1 MGSQRSVNRRFGFFI
16 LFTLGLVGL
25 LGIRLVDFQVVQAA
39 EIKEKS
45 MERRSVTQTLTALRG
60 EIQDS
65 AGQILARTV
74 FRYDVNVAPKNV
86 APVIRYSEDGTRTEV
101 PVEQIAI
108 ELAKLLGLTV
118 SEIAPKL
125 VGDSQYANL
134 AKRVD
139 AETYSAIRELK
150 VPWIYFDRF
159 ADRLYPNGAVAGN
172 LIGFVGADGEPLA
185 GLERQYN
192 TCLAGVDGQ
201 ETYERSAEG
210 VRIPASS
217 VMTQPIQN
225 GGNLKLTIDSNLQF
239 FAQQVLADSVNDLS
253 ADWASAVVM
262 EAKTGKIIV
271 AAEAPSV
278 DPNDPSASKAQDRG
292 SRIFQ
297 SAFEPGSVM
306 KALTVAMVLD
316 TGTANEK
323 DKVKA
328 PYSLKLDF
336 PGGSVQDSF
345 GHETYYLTLGGV
357 LRYSSNTA
365 TVQFGRQI
373 DKNVRYE
380 YLKKFGFGKQTAL
393 RFEGESSGIL
403 HPADEWDKMTNYAT
417 MFGQG
422 ISVTGIQMAA
432 AYQAIANG
440 GVKLDPVLVEGCAL
454 EDGTV
459 TMKPKQTS
467 TRVLSAAKAKN
478 TLELMEKVVEFGGVG
493 KNAAIPGY
501 RVGGKT
507 GTAQVQQGSG
517 YGSRFA
523 ISFYGVAPIEDPQY
537 IVGVTIYRPVGE
549 SNSMKTTPVFK
560 AIMQQVLKHY
570 RVPPSTTKSRDI
582 PSGSFG
588 EVEKRN

>member
-65 AGQILARTV
+65 SGQILARTV

-86 APVIRYSEDGTRTEV
+86 APVIRYSEDGTRTEI

-118 SEIAPKL
+118 SEIAPRL

-422 ISVTGIQMAA
+422 ISVTGIQMAS

-459 TMKPKQTS
+459 TMQPKQTS
-467 TRVLSAAKAKN
+467 TRVLSEAKAKN

-549 SNSMKTTPVFK
+549 TNSMKTTPVFK

>member
-86 APVIRYSEDGTRTEV
+86 TPVIRYSEDGTRTEI

>member
-1 MGSQRSVNRRFGFFI
+1 MGSQNSVNRRFGFFI
-16 LFTLGLVGL
+16 LFTLVLVGL
-25 LGIRLVDFQVVQAA
+25 LGVRLIDFQVVQAA

-60 EIQDS
+60 QIEDS
-65 AGQILARTV
+65 SGQILARTV

-86 APVIRYSEDGTRTEV
+86 APVIRYSEDGTRTEI
-101 PVEQIAI
+101 PVEQITQ
-108 ELAKLLGLTV
+108 ELAKLLNIPAQ
-118 SEIAPKL
+118 EIAPKL

-139 AETYSAIRELK
+139 AETYSLIRELR

-172 LIGFVGADGEPLA
+172 LLGFVGADAEPLA

-217 VMTQPIQN
+217 VVTQPIQN

-262 EAKTGKIIV
+262 EVKTGKIIV

-278 DPNDPSASKAQDRG
+278 DPNDPAASKAQDRG

-316 TGTANEK
+316 TNTANER

-373 DKNVRYE
+373 DKEVRYE

-403 HPADEWDKMTNYAT
+403 HPVDEWDKMTNFT
-417 MFGQG
+417 TLFGQG
-422 ISVTGIQMAA
+422 ISVTGIQMAS

-440 GVKLDPVLVEGCAL
+440 GVKLDPILVTGCAH
-454 EDGTV
+454 EDGKV
-459 TMKPKQTS
+459 TMQPKQS
-467 TRVLSAAKAKN
+467 SVRVLSEAKAKN

-507 GTAQVQQGSG
+507 GTAQVQEGSG
-517 YGSRFA
+517 YGRRFA

-537 IVGVTIYRPVGE
+537 VVGVTIFRPVGE
-549 SNSMKTTPVFK
+549 TNSMKTTPVFK

-582 PSGSFG
+582 PSGPFG

>member
-1 MGSQRSVNRRFGFFI
+1 MGSQNSVNRRFGFFI
-16 LFTLGLVGL
+16 LFTLVLVGL
-25 LGIRLVDFQVVQAA
+25 LGVRLVDFQVVQAA

-60 EIQDS
+60 QIEDS
-65 AGQILARTV
+65 SGQILARTV

-86 APVIRYSEDGTRTEV
+86 APVIRYSEDGTRTEI
-101 PVEQIAI
+101 PVEQITQ
-108 ELAKLLGLTV
+108 ELAKLLNIPAQ
-118 SEIAPKL
+118 EIAPKL

-139 AETYSAIRELK
+139 AETYSLIRELR

-172 LIGFVGADGEPLA
+172 LLGFVGADAEPLA

-217 VMTQPIQN
+217 VVTQPIQN

-239 FAQQVLADSVNDLS
+239 FAQQVLADSVRDLS

-262 EAKTGKIIV
+262 EVKTGKIIV

-278 DPNDPSASKAQDRG
+278 DPNDPAASKAQDRG

-316 TGTANEK
+316 TNAANETE
-323 DKVKA
+323 KVKA

-365 TVQFGRQI
+365 TVQFGRKI
-373 DKNVRYE
+373 DKEVRYE

-403 HPADEWDKMTNYAT
+403 HPVDEWDKMTNFTT

-422 ISVTGIQMAA
+422 ISVTGIQMAS

-440 GVKLDPVLVEGCAL
+440 GVKLDPILVAGCAH
-454 EDGTV
+454 EDGKV
-459 TMKPKQTS
+459 TMQPKQS
-467 TRVLSAAKAKN
+467 SVRVLSEAKAKN
-478 TLELMEKVVEFGGVG
+478 TLELLEKVVEFGGVG

-507 GTAQVQQGSG
+507 GTAQVQEGSG
-517 YGSRFA
+517 YGRRFA

-537 IVGVTIYRPVGE
+537 VVGVTIFRPVGE
-549 SNSMKTTPVFK
+549 TNSMKTTPVFK

-582 PSGSFG
+582 PSGPFG

>member
-39 EIKEKS
+39 EIKERS

-86 APVIRYSEDGTRTEV
+86 APVIRYSEDGTRTEI

-432 AYQAIANG
+432 AYQAIANS

>member
-65 AGQILARTV
+65 SGQILARTV

-86 APVIRYSEDGTRTEV
+86 APVIRYSEDGTRTEI

-380 YLKKFGFGKQTAL
+380 YLRKFGFGKQTAL

-422 ISVTGIQMAA
+422 ISVTGIQMAS

-459 TMKPKQTS
+459 TMQPKQTS
-467 TRVLSAAKAKN
+467 TRVLSEAKAKN

-549 SNSMKTTPVFK
+549 TNSMKTTPVFK

>member
-65 AGQILARTV
+65 SGQILARTV

-86 APVIRYSEDGTRTEV
+86 APVIRYSEDGTRTEI
-101 PVEQIAI
+101 PVEQIAT

-422 ISVTGIQMAA
+422 ISVTGIQMAS

-459 TMKPKQTS
+459 TMQPKQTS
-467 TRVLSAAKAKN
+467 TRVLSEAKAKN

-549 SNSMKTTPVFK
+549 TNSMKTTPVFK

>member
-65 AGQILARTV
+65 SGQILARTV

-86 APVIRYSEDGTRTEV
+86 APVIRYSEDGTRTEI

-422 ISVTGIQMAA
+422 ISVTGIQMAS

-459 TMKPKQTS
+459 TMQPKQTS
-467 TRVLSAAKAKN
+467 TRVLSEAKAKN

-549 SNSMKTTPVFK
+549 TNSMKTTPVFK

>member
-45 MERRSVTQTLTALRG
+45 MERRSVTQTLTALRA

-86 APVIRYSEDGTRTEV
+86 APVIRYSEDGTRTEI

-108 ELAKLLGLTV
+108 ELAKLLGVDVTD
-118 SEIAPKL
+118 IAPKL
-125 VGDSQYANL
+125 IGDSQYANL

-316 TGTANEK
+316 TNTANET

-365 TVQFGRQI
+365 TVQFGRQV
-373 DKNVRYE
+373 DKKVRYE

-422 ISVTGIQMAA
+422 ISVTGIQMAS

-459 TMKPKQTS
+459 TMQPKQTA
-467 TRVLSAAKAKN
+467 TRVLSEAKAKN

>member
-1 MGSQRSVNRRFGFFI
+1 MGSQNSVNRRFGFFI
-16 LFTLGLVGL
+16 LFTLALVGL
-25 LGIRLVDFQVVQAA
+25 LGVRLVDFQVVQAA

-60 EIQDS
+60 QIEDNS
-65 AGQILARTV
+65 GQILARTV

-86 APVIRYSEDGTRTEV
+86 APVIRYSEDGTRTEI
-101 PVEQIAI
+101 PVEQITQ
-108 ELAKLLGLTV
+108 ELAKLLNIP
-118 SEIAPKL
+118 SQEIAPKL

-139 AETYSAIRELK
+139 AETYSLIRELR

-172 LIGFVGADGEPLA
+172 LIGFVGADAEPLA

-217 VMTQPIQN
+217 VVTQPIQN
-225 GGNLKLTIDSNLQF
+225 GGNLKLTIDANLQF

-253 ADWASAVVM
+253 ADWASATVM
-262 EAKTGKIIV
+262 EVKTGKIIV

-316 TGTANEK
+316 TSTADEN

-373 DKNVRYE
+373 DKEVRYE

-403 HPADEWDKMTNYAT
+403 HPVDEWDKMTNYAT
-417 MFGQG
+417 LFGQG
-422 ISVTGIQMAA
+422 ISVTGIQMAS

-440 GVKLDPVLVEGCAL
+440 GVKLDPILVAGCAH
-454 EDGTV
+454 EDGKV
-459 TMKPKQTS
+459 TMQPKQS
-467 TRVLSAAKAKN
+467 SVRVLSEAKAKN

-507 GTAQVQQGSG
+507 GTAQVQEGSG
-517 YGSRFA
+517 YGRRFA

-537 IVGVTIYRPVGE
+537 VVGVTIYRPVGE
-549 SNSMKTTPVFK
+549 TNSMKTTPVFK

-582 PSGSFG
+582 PSGPFG